1 MFSRTQIASGNVSL
15 AMLMKWSR
23 EYYQKFDDK
32 KMRANKDV
40 LSARLSIVNNLTY
53 DPSTRNWKKT
63 GRNVKIITMVR
74 TQPKSYKSIATLKQ
88 HKYPVTFLLEDI
100 KKGLNTNFRWR
111 TGSNYKPIIAPKGRK
126 LTKAQYATIADA
138 NIRKMVQLQF
148 FFELEW
154 VLRSYN
160 LLFGP
165 CWANRPPKITN
176 PKRWPYFDKHAF
188 FVLQKVITPLL
199 KNGVLNQFVKL

>member
-1 MFSRTQIASGNVSL
+1 MFSRSQAVSGNVSL
-15 AMLMKWSR
+15 ATMLKWSR
-23 EYYQKFDDK
+23 SYYQKFDDK
-32 KMRANKDV
+32 KLRANKDI

-74 TQPKSYKSIATLKQ
+74 TQPKSYKSISTIKQ
-88 HKYPVTFLLEDI
+88 HKYPVTFLLQDVKQE
-100 KKGLNTNFRWR
+100 LNTNFRWR
-111 TGSNYKPIIAPKGRK
+111 TGSNYKPILPPKGRK
-126 LTKAQYATIADA
+126 LTKAQYVAFADA
-138 NIRKMVQLQF
+138 NIRKMIQLQF

-165 CWANRPPKITN
+165 CWANRPPRVTN
-176 PKRWPYFDKHAF
+176 PKQWPFFDKHAF

-199 KNGVLNQFVKL
+199 KNGALNKIVKA